1 MPAVVRAH
9 RDAGGVLLGRCLRD
23 LVGALVEADVNGLR
37 ALRAQDAGDG
47 RGGNVVAVA
56 DGCGDDESRR
66 AVHGG
71 KYSVRRSA
79 VRAAAAGLILYT
91 PLVPALLEARNLTKH
106 YGSTVALDGV
116 SFDVHEGVTGLLGPN
131 GAGKSTAMKLFL
143 GLIQPTSGSAMLLGE
158 EPYRSTEGRAR
169 IGYMP
174 ENDCLPKS
182 MTASEFLMHMA
193 QVSGI
198 PPGQARTRAADVLRH
213 VGLDEERYRPI
224 GEYST
229 GMKQRVKLA
238 QAIVHDPVL
247 VLLDEPTAG
256 LDPDGRQEMLRLI
269 HRTANTFGISVM
281 LSTHLMGDVERT
293 ADSVIVLESG
303 VLAQEGAVAK
313 LTEETETLLIEVAD
327 RHEEFVTALAAKG
340 VQASDDGQLLI
351 VEQAR
356 EADYDLIRD
365 AAVESGA
372 RIRRLSP
379 ERRTL
384 TDIFRSRP
392 E

>member
-1 MPAVVRAH
+1 
-9 RDAGGVLLGRCLRD
+9 
-23 LVGALVEADVNGLR
+23 
-37 ALRAQDAGDG
+37 
-47 RGGNVVAVA
+47 
-56 DGCGDDESRR
+56 
-66 AVHGG
+66 
-71 KYSVRRSA
+71 
-79 VRAAAAGLILYT
+79 
-91 PLVPALLEARNLTKH
+91 
-106 YGSTVALDGV
+106 
-116 SFDVHEGVTGLLGPN
+116 
-131 GAGKSTAMKLFL
+131 
-143 GLIQPTSGSAMLLGE
+143 
-158 EPYRSTEGRAR
+158 
-169 IGYMP
+169 
-174 ENDCLPKS
+174 
-182 MTASEFLMHMA
+182 
-193 QVSGI
+193 
-198 PPGQARTRAADVLRH
+198 
-213 VGLDEERYRPI
+213 
-224 GEYST
+224 
-229 GMKQRVKLA
+229 VKLA

-256 LDPDGRQEMLRLI
+256 LDPDGRQDMLRLI

-313 LTEETETLLIEVAD
+313 LTEDTETLLIEVAD

-351 VEQAR
+351 VEQAS